1 MKPNRMTIQNVGQI
15 TKAEIG
21 FGDLT
26 VFVGPQATGKSI
38 ALEFLKL
45 LVDSGPVRTRLRE
58 YGVEWDR
65 DLARFFDIFLGEG
78 MNGVWHEGTSTLTAD
93 GAKVDIAALIKKPG
107 QLKKDPSMFFLPA
120 QRVLTLREG
129 WPRPFSDYGPGDPFV
144 VRDFSDNLRLLM
156 EKEFGRSGVLFPKSN
171 RLKSEIRELLADAVF
186 HGFGLSV
193 DKARPQKRLVLAQS
207 GEGDSLPFMVWSA
220 GQREFVPLLLG
231 LYWLFPAAKVSRRT
245 GVEWVV
251 IEELEMGLHPKAINV
266 VLLLVLEL
274 LWRGY
279 RVCLSTHSSQVLDML
294 WALRILQ
301 ERGGTASDVLD
312 LFQCRRTSPMIRV
325 AETAIKKDAR
335 VYLFEQAS
343 GRTRDISRLDPGS
356 DDVREAGWGGLTEF
370 SGHVGDIVA
379 RVVGRSEISAI
390 TKTGVLR

>member
-26 VFVGPQATGKSI
+26 VFVGLQATGKSI

-78 MNGVWHEGTSTLTAD
+78 MNRVWHEGTSTLAAD

-120 QRVLTLREG
+120 QCVLTLREG

-156 EKEFGRSGVLFPKSN
+156 EKEFGRSDVLFPKS
-171 RLKSEIRELLADAVF
+171 RRRGRRAALRCRAQTRGRTERGPSC
-186 HGFGLSV
+186 GG
-193 DKARPQKRLVLAQS
+193 KARGIKFPPQARHWA
-207 GEGDSLPFMVWSA
+207 EHAAA
-220 GQREFVPLLLG
+220 GRDPHLTALRGTEARHVVAGPRASRPGGAAIFP
-231 LYWLFPAAKVSRRT
+231 WPAASSRYPR
-245 GVEWVV
+245 
-251 IEELEMGLHPKAINV
+251 
-266 VLLLVLEL
+266 
-274 LWRGY
+274 
-279 RVCLSTHSSQVLDML
+279 
-294 WALRILQ
+294 
-301 ERGGTASDVLD
+301 
-312 LFQCRRTSPMIRV
+312 RRTSGSR
-325 AETAIKKDAR
+325 
-335 VYLFEQAS
+335 AS
-343 GRTRDISRLDPGS
+343 GATVTSARASRRS
-356 DDVREAGWGGLTEF
+356 ASSEST
-370 SGHVGDIVA
+370 VA
-379 RVVGRSEISAI
+379 ALL
-390 TKTGVLR
+390 K